1 MVLDLGSALAA
12 HGRALLLG
20 RGLDGMH
27 DFHKR
32 RHHSRG
38 LRVDLHESI
47 GSTDGGSQVSLVSA
61 IAAAS
66 LGTSLTST
74 GIASRTFADELALR
88 LRTSD
93 RLLALPVALGGFAHR
108 SADSVGGFA
117 LGTAVSRRA
126 NSFTLGAILLLAQ
139 ILRTTHIALRLVA
152 MDFALRT
159 LSLLAVN
166 LALRAL
172 AHGVAHSGTHRVIA
186 LPSAF
191 RVAVTFH
198 FSNSLHEVGFC
209 DHR

>member
-1 MVLDLGSALAA
+1 MILDLGSALAA

-20 RGLDGMH
+20 GGLDGMH
-27 DFHKR
+27 DFHEGG
-32 RHHSRG
+32 HHSRG

-47 GSTDGGSQVSLVSA
+47 GSTDGGSQVSLVGT

-74 GIASRTFADELALR
+74 GIAGRTFADELALG
-88 LRTSD
+88 LRASD
-93 RLLALPVALGGFAHR
+93 GLLALPVALGGFAHR
-108 SADSVGGFA
+108 SADSVGCFA

-139 ILRTTHIALRLVA
+139 ILRATHIALRLVA
-152 MDFALRT
+152 VDLALRT
-159 LSLLAVN
+159 LSLLAVD

-172 AHGVAHSGTHRVIA
+172 AHRVAHSGAHWVVA
-186 LPSAF
+186 LPSAL

-198 FSNSLHEVGFC
+198 FSYGLHEV
-209 DHR
+209 